1 MMNANLFHEKE
12 LNAMKSITLDYVYS
26 DLTALPH
33 KTVYHVSS
41 ESIDF
46 HSIIL
51 LNMMEEGLIL
61 QDSFVYQMLNQLKF
75 YGAAHLLVKR
85 QDMIMQ
91 IKTIA
96 PYFPGYG
103 ICYCPSVLSEIEKI
117 YLRKWYEFFQLTK
130 GTLTISQHKE
140 EENLKYESPILA
152 QKFLEEEQ
160 ILNDTYMR
168 SLIRKYSDLD

>member
-1 MMNANLFHEKE
+1 MMKANLFHEKE

-51 LNMMEEGLIL
+51 LNMMEE
-61 QDSFVYQMLNQLKF
+61 
-75 YGAAHLLVKR
+75 
-85 QDMIMQ
+85 
-91 IKTIA
+91 
-96 PYFPGYG
+96 
-103 ICYCPSVLSEIEKI
+103 
-117 YLRKWYEFFQLTK
+117 
-130 GTLTISQHKE
+130 
-140 EENLKYESPILA
+140 
-152 QKFLEEEQ
+152 EQ